1 MRFANP
7 AGPSAGILL
16 FSLGVF
22 LFALNDAL
30 GKWLVA
36 SYSVGQLLLLRT
48 VGALFVLVPLLWR
61 NRAGVR
67 IADQWG
73 LHVVRILCMALDTYS
88 FYFATRS
95 LPLADVMTFYLAA
108 PIMITALS
116 VPLLGERVG
125 IFRWG
130 AVTIGF
136 VGVVIALR
144 PSGAAFSA
152 SALIALL
159 GATMFALAV
168 TVTRKLRDTHW
179 LTLVTWQFAGAG
191 IVGAA
196 AASAAWVQPG
206 LGDLVLMFLVGIV
219 SIICFICITKA
230 LSIAP
235 TSLLAPFQYAS
246 IVWAV
251 ILGWSIWGD
260 VPSAHILVGS
270 AIIIASGLVVFY
282 RERLRGSSVNDR
294 MEPIP

>member
-1 MRFANP
+1 MRFASP
-7 AGPSAGILL
+7 AGPSAGIFL

-22 LFALNDAL
+22 LFAVNDAL

-36 SYSVGQLLLLRT
+36 DYSVGQLLLLRT
-48 VGALFVLVPLLWR
+48 VGAVFVLVPLLWR

-73 LHVVRILCMALDTYS
+73 LHVTRILCMAVDTYS
-88 FYFATRS
+88 FYFATKS

-108 PIMITALS
+108 PIIITALS

-125 IFRWG
+125 IFRWS
-130 AVTIGF
+130 AVTVGF

-144 PSGAAFSA
+144 PSGAAFSTP
-152 SALIALL
+152 ALIALL
-159 GATMFALAV
+159 GASMFALAV

-191 IVGAA
+191 ILGAA
-196 AASAAWVQPG
+196 AASADWVQPG
-206 LGDLVLMFLVGIV
+206 FGDLALMFLVGIV
-219 SIICFICITKA
+219 SIFCFICITKA

-251 ILGWSIWGD
+251 ILGWMIWGD
-260 VPSAHILVGS
+260 IPRANILVGS
-270 AIIIASGLVVFY
+270 AIIIASGLIVFY
-282 RERLRGSSVNDR
+282 RERRRGSSVNDR